1 MRVALAEDQYL
12 LRDGITRL
20 LEANGFEIVAAV
32 GSGPELLAAM
42 RTHQP
47 DVSVVDIRLP
57 PSFTDD
63 GLQAALAA
71 RRTHPGLPV
80 LLLSQYVEH
89 LYAQELLASGN
100 GGVGYLLKDRVFNN
114 EQFVSALR
122 QVASGGTVMDP
133 DVIAKLLSR
142 DVNDDL
148 IARLTPREMEVL
160 ALMAEGRSNSAIASA
175 LVVTER
181 AVAKH
186 INNILAKLD
195 LPPSE
200 DDNRRVRAVLAYLER
215 RPSKEQ
221 ATTEQR

>member
-12 LRDGITRL
+12 LRDGISRL
-20 LEANGFEIVAAV
+20 LEANDFEIVAAV
-32 GSGPELLAAM
+32 GSGPEMLDAM
-42 RTHQP
+42 REHQP
-47 DVSVVDIRLP
+47 DISIVDIRLP
-57 PSFTDD
+57 PTFTDD

-80 LLLSQYVEH
+80 LLLSQYVEQ
-89 LYAQELLASGN
+89 LYAKELLESGN
-100 GGVGYLLKDRVFNN
+100 GGVGYLLKDRVFNSD
-114 EQFVSALR
+114 QFVSALR

-142 DVNDDL
+142 NANESIV
-148 IARLTPREMEVL
+148 ARLTPRELEVL
-160 ALMAEGRSNSAIASA
+160 GLMAEGRSNMAIAAA

-200 DDNRRVRAVLAYLER
+200 DDNRRVRAVLAYLEHGVI
-215 RPSKEQ
+215 PNS
-221 ATTEQR
+221 

>member
-12 LRDGITRL
+12 LRDGISRL
-20 LEANGFEIVAAV
+20 LEANDFEIVAAV
-32 GSGPELLAAM
+32 GSGPEMLEAM

-47 DVSVVDIRLP
+47 DISIVDIRLP

-80 LLLSQYVEH
+80 LLLSQYVEQ
-89 LYAQELLASGN
+89 LYAKELLESGT
-100 GGVGYLLKDRVFNN
+100 GGVGYLLKDRVFNSD
-114 EQFVSALR
+114 QFVSALR

-142 DVNDDL
+142 NANESIV
-148 IARLTPREMEVL
+148 ARLTPRELEVL
-160 ALMAEGRSNSAIASA
+160 GLMAEGRSNLAIASG

-200 DDNRRVRAVLAYLER
+200 DDNRRVRAVLAYLEHGDT
-215 RPSKEQ
+215 PIP
-221 ATTEQR
+221 